1 MKALIESILIK
12 LFDLQKKVVPEG
24 YTPINETLPEDVFLV
39 AYPKSGI
46 TWFQNLVSGLAY
58 GANPKMTPWLLVGDM
73 VPDVHASKFYRRYT
87 TPMFFKSHFLPQPQY
102 RRVIYLL
109 RDGRDA
115 MVSYLHY
122 ENSLKGKKLDFLDF
136 VTAEGNLF
144 PCKWH
149 RHVET
154 WMQNPYKA
162 EMLVIKYEDLL
173 EDTVGQLENI
183 CKFARLPGDPD
194 MLAFVAESAR
204 FNYLQNKEA
213 KHQKYRPEKWAD
225 DKLFFRRGEAGSHR
239 DEMPPKVL
247 EAFLSDASETLRRHG
262 YRVEPA
268 GAGVTLAAA
277 ER

>member
-1 MKALIESILIK
+1 M
-12 LFDLQKKVVPEG
+12 
-24 YTPINETLPEDVFLV
+24 
-39 AYPKSGI
+39 
-46 TWFQNLVSGLAY
+46 SGLAY

-213 KHQKYRPEKWAD
+213 KHQKLTGRKNGRMTNC
-225 DKLFFRRGEAGSHR
+225 FF
-239 DEMPPKVL
+239 
-247 EAFLSDASETLRRHG
+247 
-262 YRVEPA
+262 
-268 GAGVTLAAA
+268 AA
-277 ER
+277 ERPEATAMKCRRKFTRSFFKRCFGNTSPPRLSRGTGGGWCYIGCGRTLDCSHFSVPLKRNSSWAQSTFPLTRN